1 MTTVSAPSVLI
12 TGCSPGGIGN
22 ALARQFHRRGFQ
34 VIATA
39 RTTDK
44 LSDLKALGLTT
55 LALTV
60 DSEDSI
66 QECVKQVETLC
77 GGRLDYLI
85 NNAGT
90 NLTIP
95 ALDVNLD
102 DARKCFETNFFAVVR
117 LVQVFSP
124 LLITAKGTIVM
135 VGSLAA
141 EMPFVF
147 GSVYNA
153 SKAALLSYSDTLRVE
168 LAPFDVKVITL
179 ITGGVRSLLT
189 TKTDRVL
196 PATSRYKPIEEH
208 FNRRKLYSAHVGMDP
223 DLYAESVIKQ
233 ILPGTGPW
241 PWRWFTPDARKS
253 WIWVGS
259 GAWLV
264 WFVTQGWRRNHL
276 LDWYFTRKFGLS
288 RVRGQA
294 DHAKSE

>member
-1 MTTVSAPSVLI
+1 MSAEFAPTVLI
-12 TGCSPGGIGN
+12 TGCSPGGIGH
-22 ALARQFHRRGFQ
+22 ALARKLHERGLR

-44 LSDLKALGLTT
+44 LDDLEALGLIT
-55 LALTV
+55 LPLTV

-66 QECVKQVETLC
+66 QECFKQVETVC

-102 DARKCFETNFFAVVR
+102 DARKCLETNFFAVVR

-124 LLITAKGTIVM
+124 LLMNAKGTIVM

-153 SKAALLSYSDTLRVE
+153 SKAALLSYSDALRVE

-189 TKTDRVL
+189 TKTDRIL
-196 PATSRYKPIEEH
+196 PATSLYKPIEEH

-223 DLYAESVIKQ
+223 DVYAESVVKQ
-233 ILPGTGPW
+233 ILPGAGPW
-241 PWRWFTPDARKS
+241 PWRWFMSDARKS
-253 WIWVGS
+253 WVWVGS

-264 WFVTQGWRRNHL
+264 WFVTQGWRRNRL
-276 LDWYFTRKFGLS
+276 LDWYFTRKFELN
-288 RVRGQA
+288 RLRGRA
-294 DHAKSE
+294 SHTKRD